1 MFGRIIDYHT
11 KSEQRTIGVLLDK
24 NLILHFIFHSQF
36 ILSPLL
42 QDRVP
47 KMKIPKKSRL
57 PVDWAAAEVF
67 KGRNTA

>member
-36 ILSPLL
+36 ILLASITRESAKDENLKNPTARGLG
-42 QDRVP
+42 
-47 KMKIPKKSRL
+47 SR
-57 PVDWAAAEVF
+57 
-67 KGRNTA
+67 